1 MRTALRLLA
10 ARRDLRLVLLA
21 GLISQTGD
29 WILTVGMLYRVY
41 AMTGSTIMSAL
52 AYAASFAPQ
61 ILVGSVAGV
70 FADRWDRKR
79 MMVTA
84 NLLQAAGLLPLL
96 TVHDA
101 GRVWIVFAV
110 LFWEGTVQQFF
121 IPAEQATVPRL
132 VDRDQL
138 LAANALSG
146 QVTSVSRLAGA
157 GLGGVIGAV
166 GGIAAVTFADTAS
179 FATSAALLGLM
190 STADRMAASGRMA
203 ATTATAATA
212 ATGRGA
218 ARRLGRLGEELRD
231 GLRVAAGD
239 RVLRG
244 LLVFVLVTSVG
255 QGVFGTLFAPFVE
268 RVLHGSST
276 EYGLV
281 MGAQAIGGI
290 LGGLVATMMSSR
302 VSATRLATLG
312 AIGFG
317 AVDLAVFLYPL
328 GYLAVWPA
336 VAGMIIVGIPGAL
349 EVAGLITL
357 FQQHTEDAYRGRIF
371 GALNAVEGVMVLTGT
386 LGAGFLAR
394 PLGIVPVLAV
404 QGAACVLAGAG
415 LLMWLGTSGEASAF
429 TGNHDV
435 EEESPSV
442 MREDKLD
449 A

>member
-1 MRTALRLLA
+1 
-10 ARRDLRLVLLA
+10 
-21 GLISQTGD
+21 
-29 WILTVGMLYRVY
+29 
-41 AMTGSTIMSAL
+41 
-52 AYAASFAPQ
+52 
-61 ILVGSVAGV
+61 
-70 FADRWDRKR
+70 
-79 MMVTA
+79 
-84 NLLQAAGLLPLL
+84 
-96 TVHDA
+96 
-101 GRVWIVFAV
+101 
-110 LFWEGTVQQFF
+110 
-121 IPAEQATVPRL
+121 VPRL

-166 GGIAAVTFADTAS
+166 GGIAAVTFADAAS
-179 FATSAALLGLM
+179 FATSAGLLGLM
-190 STADRMAASGRMA
+190 S
-203 ATTATAATA
+203 
-212 ATGRGA
+212 ATGRISTAG
-218 ARRLGRLGEELRD
+218 RLGRLGEELRD

-415 LLMWLGTSGEASAF
+415 LLMWLGASGEASAF

>member
-61 ILVGSVAGV
+61 ILIGSVAGV

-166 GGIAAVTFADTAS
+166 GGIAAVTFADAAS
-179 FATSAALLGLM
+179 FATSAGLLSLM
-190 STADRMAASGRMA
+190 S
-203 ATTATAATA
+203 
-212 ATGRGA
+212 ATGRISTAG
-218 ARRLGRLGEELRD
+218 RLGRLGEELRD

-244 LLVFVLVTSVG
+244 LLVFVLVTSAG

>member
-1 MRTALRLLA
+1 MRTVLRLLA
-10 ARRDLRLVLLA
+10 GRRDLRLVLLA

-61 ILVGSVAGV
+61 ILAGSVAGV

-157 GLGGVIGAV
+157 GLGGVIAAV

-179 FATSAALLGLM
+179 FAASAGLLSLM
-190 STADRMAASGRMA
+190 SATGRMA
-203 ATTATAATA
+203 TIAGK
-212 ATGRGA
+212 GRGA

-244 LLVFVLVTSVG
+244 LLVFVLVTSAG

-290 LGGLVATMMSSR
+290 LGGLVATAMSSR
-302 VSATRLATLG
+302 VSAPRLATFG

-317 AVDLAVFLYPL
+317 VVDLAVFLYPL

-357 FQQHTEDAYRGRIF
+357 FQQHTRDAYRGRIF

-386 LGAGFLAR
+386 LSAGFLAR

-404 QGAACVLAGAG
+404 QGAAGVLAGAG
-415 LLMWLGTSGEASAF
+415 LLMWLGTSGETSAP

-442 MREDKLD
+442 MRADKLE

>member
-10 ARRDLRLVLLA
+10 SRRDLRLVLLA

-166 GGIAAVTFADTAS
+166 GGIAAVTFTDVAS
-179 FATSAALLGLM
+179 FASSAGLLGLM
-190 STADRMAASGRMA
+190 SATSRMA
-203 ATTATAATA
+203 TTA
-212 ATGRGA
+212 ATG
-218 ARRLGRLGEELRD
+218 RLGRLGEELRD

-239 RVLRG
+239 RVLRA
-244 LLVFVLVTSVG
+244 LLVFVLVTSIG

-290 LGGLVATMMSSR
+290 LGGLVATAMSSR
-302 VSATRLATLG
+302 VSATRLATVG

-317 AVDLAVFLYPL
+317 VVDLAVFLYPL

-357 FQQHTEDAYRGRIF
+357 FQQHTRDAYRGRIF
-371 GALNAVEGVMVLTGT
+371 GALNAVEGVTVLTGT

-404 QGAACVLAGAG
+404 QGAACVLAGVG
-415 LLMWLGTSGEASAF
+415 LLMWLGAPGEASAPA
-429 TGNHDV
+429 GNHDV
-435 EEESPSV
+435 EEESPCV
-442 MREDKLD
+442 MRVDKLE